1 MAMDTRFL
9 LFLSLILLPYT
20 CKATDQSLN
29 EDLLGLIVFKADLL
43 DPQSK
48 LSSWNE
54 DDEDPCSW
62 AGVNCNPQT
71 RRVTE
76 LSLDGFG
83 LSGKIDRGLLQLRS
97 LRKLSLSL
105 NNFSGSLNP
114 DLTRL
119 EGLQTIDLS
128 DNVLS
133 GPIPSNFFWQCR
145 SLRSVSLARNH
156 FSGGIPATVG
166 NCSTLAS
173 LNLSSNWIS
182 GNLPVELWS
191 LNGLRVL
198 DLSRNFL
205 FGEIPSGINRLF
217 NLRMMSLKNNLLSG
231 RLPVDIGGCSLLR
244 LLDLGGNYLSGGLPE
259 TMQRFT
265 MCNYLSLES
274 NNFSG
279 QVPVWLGDM
288 KNLQTVDLSNN
299 RFTGQVPD
307 SIGSLQFLKRLNFS
321 SNSLTGSL
329 PESMANCRG
338 LTEVDFS
345 RNSLTGSLPPWLFEA
360 GMKKILLSGNN
371 FNGAITVS
379 TAAEETLEVL
389 DLSANMFSGV
399 IPVEIGGLLSL
410 QILNLSENLLTSSIP
425 VVIFGRLKLLEVVDL
440 SSNRLNGSIP
450 QEIEAAVSLKDLKLE
465 RNSLTGVIPIQIG
478 NCFGLTSLIFSQ
490 NNLSGPIP
498 PTLAKLT
505 SLQILDLSH
514 NGLTGKLP
522 KLLSELPHLLSL
534 NISHNLLSGEIPSG
548 GLFNSIPSSSLSD
561 NPDLCGSAV
570 NRSCSIVLPKP
581 IVLNPNSSSSNSS
594 RNSVL
599 SPANLRH
606 KKIILSISALIAIG
620 AAVFITI
627 GVITI
632 TLLNLRIRA
641 VASSSAAALNIS
653 EGGYFSG
660 SPATDPNSGS
670 LVMFTGDDPEFST
683 GAHAILNKDC
693 EVGRGGFGTVYK
705 TILRD
710 GRPVAIKKL
719 AVSSLVKSRKDFERE
734 IKKIGKTKHP
744 NLVGLEGYYWT
755 QSLQLLIY
763 EFVSGESLSR
773 HLHDS
778 SEVNCF
784 SWQERFDIILGVAR
798 SLAYLHRHDII
809 HYNLKSCN
817 VFIDGGTGE
826 PKVADYGLAKLLP
839 MLDRYVLSTKIQS
852 ALGYMAPEF
861 ACQEVKITEK
871 CDVYGFGVLALEV
884 VTGRKPVEYMEDDVV
899 VLCDVVRGALDEG
912 RVAECLDGRLA
923 GKFPVEEALPVV
935 RLGLICTSQVPSNR
949 PEMSE
954 VVKILELIRC
964 PQDGG
969 VDDSC

>member
-1 MAMDTRFL
+1 MDARFL
-9 LFLSLILLPYT
+9 LFLSFILPFS

-62 AGVNCNPQT
+62 TGVNCNPQT

-105 NNFSGSLNP
+105 NNFSGALNP

-119 EGLQTIDLS
+119 EDLHTIDLS

-145 SLRSVSLARNH
+145 TLRSVSLARNH
-156 FSGGIPATVG
+156 FSSGIPATVG
-166 NCSTLAS
+166 NCSTLVS

-182 GNLPVELWS
+182 GNFPVELWS
-191 LNGLRVL
+191 LYGLRVL

-205 FGEIPSGINRLF
+205 VGEIPNGMNRLF
-217 NLRMMSLKNNLLSG
+217 NLRTMSLKNNLLSG
-231 RLPVDIGGCSLLR
+231 RLPDDIGGCSLLR
-244 LLDLGGNYLSGGLPE
+244 SLDLGQNYLSGFLPE

-279 QVPVWLGDM
+279 QIPVWLGDL

-307 SIGSLQFLKRLNFS
+307 SIGSLQLLKSINIS
-321 SNSLTGSL
+321 SNTLTGGL

-338 LTEVDFS
+338 LAEVDFS
-345 RNSLTGSLPPWLFEA
+345 RNSLSGSLPPWLFEA
-360 GMKKILLSGNN
+360 GMEKILLSGNS
-371 FNGAITVS
+371 FDGPIGVS
-379 TAAEETLEVL
+379 AASEQKLQVL
-389 DLSANMFSGV
+389 DLSSNMFSGV
-399 IPVEIGGLLSL
+399 IPVEIGGLQSL
-410 QILNLSENLLTSSIP
+410 QILNLSQNLLSSSIP
-425 VVIFGRLKLLEVVDL
+425 AIFGRLKLLEVVDL
-440 SSNRLNGSIP
+440 SSNHLNGSIP
-450 QEIEAAVSLKDLKLE
+450 PEIEAAVSLRDLKLE
-465 RNSLTGVIPIQIG
+465 RNSLTGEIPVQIG
-478 NCFGLTSLIFSQ
+478 NCFGLTSLILSQ

-498 PTLAKLT
+498 PTLAKLA
-505 SLQILDLSH
+505 SLQIIDLSN
-514 NGLTGKLP
+514 NGLTGKIP
-522 KLLSELPHLLSL
+522 KLFSELPNLLSL

-548 GLFNSIPSSSLSD
+548 NLFNRIPSSSLSD

-570 NRSCSIVLPKP
+570 NRSCAIVLPKP
-581 IVLNPNSSSSNSS
+581 IVLNPNSSSSSNSS
-594 RNSVL
+594 PNSPL
-599 SPANLRH
+599 SHANLRH

-641 VASSSAAALNIS
+641 AASSSAAALNIS

-670 LVMFTGDDPEFST
+670 LVMFTGDDPEFIT
-683 GAHAILNKDC
+683 GEHAILNKDC

-734 IKKIGKTKHP
+734 IKKIGKTKHQ

-763 EFVSGESLSR
+763 EFVSGETLSR

-798 SLAYLHRHDII
+798 SLAYLHRHGII

-817 VFIDGGTGE
+817 VLIDGGSGE

-839 MLDRYVLSTKIQS
+839 MLDRYILSSKIQS

-884 VTGRKPVEYMEDDVV
+884 ITGRKPVEYMEDDVV
-899 VLCDVVRGALDEG
+899 VLCDVVRGAVDEG

-935 RLGLICTSQVPSNR
+935 RLGLICTSQVPSSR

-964 PQDGG
+964 PQDG
-969 VDDSC
+969 VDDLC